1 MLLNSLQWKV
11 LEPFVNE
18 TVLALEKSLG
28 LKAEADSGFQEKIE
42 DFKFKGFAVVANT
55 SGNVTGRILMHHYT
69 ETAVTIGNK
78 LLQQQNPNL
87 SHEHGMDDSISN
99 ALADFA
105 QMIMQPAVEN
115 LQNSEMKIDF
125 AHPYFISDT
134 EKLDSLLEDVSEI
147 ITVPIRV
154 DNIGRF
160 YLNYLIHSQS

>member
-18 TVLALEKSLG
+18 TVHALEKTLG
-28 LKAEADSGFQEKIE
+28 LKGEADSGFQEKIE

-55 SGNVTGRILMHHYT
+55 SGSVTGRLLMHHYT

-78 LLQQQNPNL
+78 LLQKQNPNL

-99 ALADFA
+99 ALADFT
-105 QMIMQPAVEN
+105 QLIMEPAVESLRDN
-115 LQNSEMKIDF
+115 DLDITF

-147 ITVPIRV
+147 ITVPVRV

-160 YLNYLIHSQS
+160 YLNYLIHSKT

>member
-1 MLLNSLQWKV
+1 MILNSLQWKV

-42 DFKFKGFAVVANT
+42 EFKFKGFAVVANT
-55 SGNVTGRILMHHYT
+55 SGSVTGRLLMHHYT

-87 SHEHGMDDSISN
+87 AHEHGMGDSVSN

-115 LQNSEMKIDF
+115 LQDNDMKIDF
-125 AHPYFISDT
+125 THPYFISDT
-134 EKLDSLLEDVSEI
+134 EKMDSLLEGVSEI
-147 ITVPIRV
+147 LTVPVRI
-154 DNIGRF
+154 DQIGRF
-160 YLNYLIHSQS
+160 YLNYLIHTQG